1 MIKKC
6 FIIGP
11 IGNDNSSIRE
21 NSNKLLDYIIK
32 PVLDDLKYESP
43 NRSDYLTQPGLITS
57 QIINGINEAG
67 FVIADLTGHNPNV
80 YYELGFCHTINKP
93 TILMQSDSSELPFDV
108 GGIRTIF
115 YNFDVSKVNEVK
127 ENLKNQIL
135 HLEDKNEFYNPI
147 SFSINVDDLR
157 ISADDI
163 VKQTILQI
171 FGEVKEIKKNINILN
186 NNYTGNKQNMTQ
198 SNSISPIDGIAN
210 ILNDP
215 MVFYP
220 HVLDIIIKN
229 FLNPAVL
236 NGNRKI

>member
-21 NSNKLLDYIIK
+21 NSNKLLEYIIK
-32 PVLDDLKYESP
+32 PVLDDLKYEAP

-57 QIINGINEAG
+57 QIINGIDEAG

-115 YNFDVSKVNEVK
+115 YNFDISKVNEVK

-135 HLEDKNEFYNPI
+135 HIEDKNEFYNPI
-147 SFSINVDDLR
+147 SFSISVDNLKV
-157 ISADDI
+157 SPDDI

-171 FGEVKEIKKNINILN
+171 LGEVKEIKKMINNVKNKYNGQPYDISSNLISSVGGITNTTTNAQSLDSNIL
-186 NNYTGNKQNMTQ
+186 
-198 SNSISPIDGIAN
+198 
-210 ILNDP
+210 
-215 MVFYP
+215 
-220 HVLDIIIKN
+220 DIFIKS
-229 FLNPAVL
+229 FLNPAIL
-236 NGNRKI
+236 NGNRKT